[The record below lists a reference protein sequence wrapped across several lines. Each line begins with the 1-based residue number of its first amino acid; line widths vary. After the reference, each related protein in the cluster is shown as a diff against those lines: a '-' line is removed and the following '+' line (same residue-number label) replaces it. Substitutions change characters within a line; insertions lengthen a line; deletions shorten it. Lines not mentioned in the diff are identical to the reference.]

1 MKLSRGGGFR
11 NGRDTVVKGR
21 AYTGQGICINMPFR
35 VSAPDVPHSA
45 SIVKDY
51 VD

>member
-21 AYTGQGICINMPFR
+21 AYTGHGIYINMLPR
-35 VSAPDVPHSA
+35 VSAPDVPHPA